1 MKTVIGIFL
10 THLFAIVLCQAPPVH
25 AGPYTDELSKC
36 IVASTTTDDRVAIV
50 KWMFSA
56 ASLHPAVK
64 SITSVSEEQLDEA
77 NKITAKLLMRLL
89 TDSCMQHAQKAIKY
103 EGHRAIQSSFQILG
117 QVAGREL
124 FSSPDVAAGMA
135 GFEKHFD
142 SEKLESVLGIK

>member
-1 MKTVIGIFL
+1 MKIVKGIF
-10 THLFAIVLCQAPPVH
+10 FAHIFVIVLFQTIPVH

-36 IVASTTTDDRVAIV
+36 IVASTTTNDRVAIV

-64 SITSVSEEQLDEA
+64 SITSVSEEQLEEA
-77 NKITAKLLMRLL
+77 NKKTAELLMRLL
-89 TDSCMQHAQKAIKY
+89 TESCIQQAKKAIKY
-103 EGHRAIQSSFQILG
+103 EGQVAIQSSFQILG

-135 GFEKHFD
+135 GFEKHFNG
-142 SEKLESVLGIK
+142 EKLESLLGIK

>member
-1 MKTVIGIFL
+1 MRIVKGIFL
-10 THLFAIVLCQAPPVH
+10 THLFAIVLFQTVSVH

-64 SITSVSEEQLDEA
+64 SITSVSKEQLEEA
-77 NKITAKLLMRLL
+77 NKITAELLMRLL
-89 TDSCMQHAQKAIKY
+89 TESCMQQAQKAIQY
-103 EGHRAIQSSFQILG
+103 EGQIAIQSSFQILG

-142 SEKLESVLGIK
+142 GEKLESVLGIK